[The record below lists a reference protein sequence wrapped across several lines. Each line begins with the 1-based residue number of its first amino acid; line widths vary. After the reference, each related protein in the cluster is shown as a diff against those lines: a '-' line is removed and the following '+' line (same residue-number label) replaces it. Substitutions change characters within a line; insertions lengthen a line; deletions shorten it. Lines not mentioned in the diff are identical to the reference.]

1 VVEIQAVKKEA
12 IYDEKYRLSKITY
25 LPLLISMLPPKKI
38 LVSTDL
44 SSNLKDT
51 SISVIAILAVIA
63 PKARANRIIIIAF
76 LLEASKVVIILATNI
91 DRIPTQSA

>member
-1 VVEIQAVKKEA
+1 
-12 IYDEKYRLSKITY
+12 LSKITY
-25 LPLLISMLPPKKI
+25 LPLLTSELPPKKI
-38 LVSTDL
+38 LISAGL

-63 PKARANRIIIIAF
+63 PKAMTNRIIIIAF